1 MVMSKQQRILVIK
14 HGALGDIVQ
23 GLDAFASLRAGH
35 PNAHISIL
43 TGPAF
48 AKFVGLMPWF
58 DEVLVDP
65 RSSAINLTAW
75 LKIRSILHRD
85 WDAIVD
91 FQCSGRTARYHKFLS
106 QKAVRWFGTASG
118 ASDPYP
124 DFNGVNNH
132 RRMLVAAQMAGGA
145 DITAD
150 EADMNWLQQ
159 PSKIDGSLQMD
170 GSLQIDGPAVLIPGC
185 SAAKPEKKWPPERYA
200 ELADMM
206 RNAGHQVVI
215 IGTNTDRVTA
225 DDVLRG
231 APFCTDMVGK
241 TDLVTLARTLQSAA
255 MVVGNDTGP
264 TFMAARLG
272 APTVMVMGPQTNPE
286 MSAPTGRRCD
296 WVRADAIDTINADT
310 VMAAV
315 TALR

>member
-1 MVMSKQQRILVIK
+1 VV
-14 HGALGDIVQ
+14 
-23 GLDAFASLRAGH
+23 
-35 PNAHISIL
+35 
-43 TGPAF
+43 
-48 AKFVGLMPWF
+48 
-58 DEVLVDP
+58 
-65 RSSAINLTAW
+65 
-75 LKIRSILHRD
+75 
-85 WDAIVD
+85 
-91 FQCSGRTARYHKFLS
+91 
-106 QKAVRWFGTASG
+106 
-118 ASDPYP
+118 
-124 DFNGVNNH
+124 
-132 RRMLVAAQMAGGA
+132 
-145 DITAD
+145 
-150 EADMNWLQQ
+150 
-159 PSKIDGSLQMD
+159 
-170 GSLQIDGPAVLIPGC
+170 IPGC